1 MEIDEVITP
10 GEVVADSQ
18 EEDKEDSKKST
29 KVLKDVLKNIPDME
43 EVEQEH
49 TTREFEEASEKDIEE
64 GNYGI

>member
-18 EEDKEDSKKST
+18 QEEKEDSKKST
-29 KVLKDVLKNIPDME
+29 KVLKDVLKDIPDME
-43 EVEQEH
+43 EAEQEH
-49 TTREFEEASEKDIEE
+49 TTKEFEEATEQDIEN